1 MTKTLITLSV
11 ILTIIPFVLLPIF
24 YDSIPQQ
31 IPAFVDIKG
40 NPTLMMNKSIFS
52 VFRLPLMGIMT
63 QIACFTM
70 YSVKL
75 EYEKEKNKLLWLSIS
90 FLAALKMSFTSME
103 VQIYGNSEML
113 NVFRAIVLI
122 VVCIAVIGIVF
133 YGYSLYKKYN
143 KQFIQ
148 YLSKVSKLEKTL
160 LLLSLIGYVLL
171 TLFPLIS

>member
-11 ILTIIPFVLLPIF
+11 ILTISPFILLPIL

-31 IPAFVDIKG
+31 VPAFVDIKG

-63 QIACFTM
+63 QIACYTM

-75 EYEKEKNKLLWLSIS
+75 ECEKENNQLLWISVS

-103 VQIYGNSEML
+103 VLIYNNSEML
-113 NVFRAIVLI
+113 NVFRIIVLI
-122 VVCIAVIGIVF
+122 VVCIAVVGIVF

-143 KQFIQ
+143 KQFIK
-148 YLSKVSKLEKTL
+148 YFSKISKLQKSL
-160 LLLSLIGYVLL
+160 LFLSLVGYVSL
-171 TLFPLIS
+171 TLFPLIN

>member
-1 MTKTLITLSV
+1 
-11 ILTIIPFVLLPIF
+11 
-24 YDSIPQQ
+24 
-31 IPAFVDIKG
+31 
-40 NPTLMMNKSIFS
+40 
-52 VFRLPLMGIMT
+52 MGIMT

-70 YSVKL
+70 YLVKI

-90 FLAALKMSFTSME
+90 FLAALKMSFTSLE
-103 VQIYGNSEML
+103 VLIYDNSEML
-113 NVFRAIVLI
+113 NVFRTIVLI

-148 YLSKVSKLEKTL
+148 YLSKVSKLQKTL
-160 LLLSLIGYVLL
+160 LLLSLIGYVSL

>member
-11 ILTIIPFVLLPIF
+11 IMTIIPFVLLPIF
-24 YDSIPQQ
+24 YESIPQQ

-70 YSVKL
+70 YLVKI

-90 FLAALKMSFTSME
+90 FLAALKMSFTSLE
-103 VQIYGNSEML
+103 V
-113 NVFRAIVLI
+113 
-122 VVCIAVIGIVF
+122 
-133 YGYSLYKKYN
+133 
-143 KQFIQ
+143 
-148 YLSKVSKLEKTL
+148 
-160 LLLSLIGYVLL
+160 
-171 TLFPLIS
+171 

>member
-24 YDSIPQQ
+24 YESIPQQ

-40 NPTLMMNKSIFS
+40 NPTLTMNKSIFS

-70 YSVKL
+70 YLVKI

-103 VQIYGNSEML
+103 VLIYGNSEML
-113 NVFRAIVLI
+113 NVFRTIVLI

-148 YLSKVSKLEKTL
+148 YLSKVSKLQKTL

>member
-1 MTKTLITLSV
+1 MTKTFITLTV

-31 IPAFVDIKG
+31 VPAFVDIKG
-40 NPTLMMNKSIFS
+40 NPTLTMNKSAFS
-52 VFRLPLMGIMT
+52 VFRLPFMAIMT

-75 EYEKEKNKLLWLSIS
+75 EYEKEKNQLLWLSVS
-90 FLAALKMSFTSME
+90 FLAALKMSLTSME
-103 VQIYGNSEML
+103 VLIYDNSEML
-113 NVFRAIVLI
+113 NIFRTIVLI
-122 VVCIAVIGIVF
+122 VVCIAVVGIVV

-148 YLSKVSKLEKTL
+148 YFSKVSKLQKTL
-160 LLLSLIGYVLL
+160 LFISLIGYVLL